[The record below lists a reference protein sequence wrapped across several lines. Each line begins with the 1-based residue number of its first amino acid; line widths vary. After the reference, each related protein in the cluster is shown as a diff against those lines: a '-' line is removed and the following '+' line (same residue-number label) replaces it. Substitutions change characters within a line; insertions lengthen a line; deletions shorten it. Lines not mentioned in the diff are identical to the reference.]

1 MTRLGFGSVG
11 ERADTLISPL
21 TSFCLELK
29 AFLME
34 TPKRISDNQFS
45 STDGQVRGLIFPMGH
60 QSGWMR
66 YCHPS
71 VLPEI
76 LALSDSVSISRLHT
90 HLMAREQLLM
100 SSLQLT
106 KSPQRRV
113 IRSCGGWTL
122 GSGFLPG

>member
-11 ERADTLISPL
+11 EQTDILIWILLASISSL

-29 AFLME
+29 ISLME
-34 TPKRISDNQFS
+34 TPQRISDNQFS
-45 STDGQVRGLIFPMGH
+45 STDGRMWGLIFPMGH

-71 VLPEI
+71 VPPEI

-90 HLMAREQLLM
+90 HLMAREQRLM
-100 SSLQLT
+100 STLT
-106 KSPQRRV
+106 ESP
-113 IRSCGGWTL
+113 
-122 GSGFLPG
+122 